1 MAFLKDFGQY
11 IRRIT
16 DIHDSIDTEAA
27 STRIRNSIAFRG
39 PNAWILAFSVVI
51 ASVGL
56 NINSTAVIIGAMLIS
71 PLLGP
76 IFGIGLGLGTNDPRL
91 IKFGLQNLM
100 VMVVIGLMA
109 SFIYFLITPLNLS
122 APTELEARTSP
133 TIYDVLIALF
143 GGLAG
148 IFEMSRKEKGTV
160 LSGVAIATA
169 LMPPLCTAGYGLA
182 NWNLQYF
189 AGAMYLFIINSV
201 FIILA
206 TYVMTK
212 YLDFQEAEFVN
223 GKTAKRTRLLITLV
237 TLLVVIPS
245 IWSAWLLIKENNFKQ
260 NVASFVSDHKAFKG
274 GYIYDYRIDTHKG
287 MKAVIHTAGT
297 TLTPEMKAS
306 MVATAAADYG
316 IPESKLSIEEHNM
329 FLEESKQSE
338 KLMKGIYER
347 TDAELNRKDLQIR
360 QLENQLNA
368 ITSNEIPYVQVTQ
381 EVKSQYPEIK
391 ELFLTRG
398 ASVEADSLKQNRCL
412 LVVAKTEAPLPES
425 RARKLQEW
433 LRIRLSDTTVVVLN
447 QR

>member
-1 MAFLKDFGQY
+1 MAFLKDIGQ
-11 IRRIT
+11 RVRHIT
-16 DIHDSIDTEAA
+16 DINDTIDTESA

-76 IFGIGLGLGTNDPRL
+76 IFGIGLGLGTNDTRL
-91 IKFGLQNLM
+91 IKYGLQNLL
-100 VMVVIGLMA
+100 VMVAIGLLA
-109 SFIYFLITPLNLS
+109 SFVYFLITPLNLS

-148 IFEMSRKEKGTV
+148 IFEMSRKERGTV

-182 NWNLQYF
+182 NWNLHYF

-212 YLDFQEAEFVN
+212 YLDFQEAQFVDA
-223 GKTAKRTRLLITLV
+223 KTAKRTRQLISFV

-245 IWSAWLLIKENNFKQ
+245 IWSAWVLIQENNFKQ
-260 NVASFVSDHKAFKG
+260 SVASFVTEHKAFEG
-274 GYIYDYRIDTHKG
+274 GYIYDYTIDTRKG
-287 MKAVIHTAGT
+287 MKAVIHTAGA
-297 TLTPEMKAS
+297 TLTPEMKAAMYAS
-306 MVATAAADYG
+306 AADCG
-316 IPESKLSIEEHNM
+316 IPEDKLSIEEHNM
-329 FLEESKQSE
+329 FSEEAKQSE

-347 TDAELNRKDLQIR
+347 TDAELNRKELQIR
-360 QLENQLNA
+360 QLEKKLIA
-368 ITSNEIPYVQVTQ
+368 ISNTEIPYVQVTR

-391 ELFLTRG
+391 ELLLTRG
-398 ASVEADSLKQNRCL
+398 AAVRTDSLTQGRCL
-412 LVVAKTEAPLPES
+412 LVVAKTAAPLPS
-425 RARKLQEW
+425 ARARKLEEW
-433 LRIRLSDTTVVVLN
+433 LRIRLNDTTVVVLN